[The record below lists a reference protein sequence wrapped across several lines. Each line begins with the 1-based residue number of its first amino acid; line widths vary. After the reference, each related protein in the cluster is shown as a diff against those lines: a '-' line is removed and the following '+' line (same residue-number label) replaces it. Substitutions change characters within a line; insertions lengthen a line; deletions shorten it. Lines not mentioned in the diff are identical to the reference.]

1 MYKAQGLRPTTL
13 PRPRLSRVA
22 GGIVVVGAAT
32 ALGQGAIVLAAP
44 VLARLYDPA
53 AFGLLSVYAALLSV
67 LVAGSSLRFDMAVPI
82 AKGAAEAL
90 RVLVV
95 SIGLGAVSSVVIA
108 IVVILWGNQ
117 VATLLGAAPLG
128 PYLLLLPL
136 ALFVASGAQA
146 LASWAVYL
154 REFSALGRLRA
165 TQGVG
170 QAASQAGLGL
180 LGVGP
185 IGLIIGDVVGRTAG
199 VERLLGRFFRE
210 LRSTA
215 FTRAEILRD
224 ARLHWSFART
234 MTVASLLNA
243 LSLQVPFLLIP
254 ILFDLDSSGQY
265 FLAYKILVLPAS
277 LVAAAVSQVFFGE
290 ASFRRS
296 DPERLKILARGA
308 AVSLFVFSIPTYGIV
323 TVAGSTLLQSV
334 FGARWDTA
342 GLLAQIMAPS
352 IILWSV
358 ANPISSLLLI
368 GRRERE
374 SLAFTAAELL
384 LKAASLVVGGLAHN
398 LILGIVILSI
408 TSILLEIGALW
419 RFLRVA
425 AVSLT
430 DLVRPVLRIVMIT
443 APLLGVILFIESWG
457 PVIGGGASLL
467 VLGTAIVGGLV
478 VITISAATAPELRTF
493 LSAAHDQDDRA

>member
-1 MYKAQGLRPTTL
+1 M
-13 PRPRLSRVA
+13 
-22 GGIVVVGAAT
+22 T
-32 ALGQGAIVLAAP
+32 A
-44 VLARLYDPA
+44 
-53 AFGLLSVYAALLSV
+53 
-67 LVAGSSLRFDMAVPI
+67 
-82 AKGAAEAL
+82 
-90 RVLVV
+90 
-95 SIGLGAVSSVVIA
+95 
-108 IVVILWGNQ
+108 
-117 VATLLGAAPLG
+117 
-128 PYLLLLPL
+128 
-136 ALFVASGAQA
+136 
-146 LASWAVYL
+146 
-154 REFSALGRLRA
+154 
-165 TQGVG
+165 
-170 QAASQAGLGL
+170 
-180 LGVGP
+180 
-185 IGLIIGDVVGRTAG
+185 
-199 VERLLGRFFRE
+199 
-210 LRSTA
+210 
-215 FTRAEILRD
+215 
-224 ARLHWSFART
+224 
-234 MTVASLLNA
+234 ASLLNA

-308 AVSLFVFSIPTYGIV
+308 AVSLFVFSIPTYGVV

-384 LKAASLVVGGLAHN
+384 LKSASLIVGGLAHN
-398 LILGIVILSI
+398 LILGITILSI

-425 AVSLT
+425 AVSLGE
-430 DLVRPVLRIVMIT
+430 LVRPVLRIVMIT
-443 APLLGVILFIESWG
+443 APLLGLILFIEAWA
-457 PVIGGGASLL
+457 PVIGGGC
-467 VLGTAIVGGLV
+467 
-478 VITISAATAPELRTF
+478 AAARAGDGDPGRARRDRDQR
-493 LSAAHDQDDRA
+493 SHGARAADVPVRCP